1 MNFSILLKDLR
12 REKAIS
18 QAKLAEILGL
28 TQDSVSLWEKGK
40 SIPAT
45 QYIIK
50 LADFFGVSTDYLL
63 GRSDD
68 FGNVSVQSNAPA
80 LADDEAELVALYRS
94 LLPDYKALALTNL
107 RTWAGKKPPKIGEKN
122 RA

>member
-1 MNFSILLKDLR
+1 MNFSILLKELR
-12 REKAIS
+12 KEKAIS

-45 QYIIK
+45 PYLIK

-68 FGNVSVQSNAPA
+68 LGYVTVQTAAPSLSEEETQLLELFDKMNHAQRIRALAYCEGIVGVSVPKYNA
-80 LADDEAELVALYRS
+80 
-94 LLPDYKALALTNL
+94 
-107 RTWAGKKPPKIGEKN
+107 
-122 RA
+122 